1 MLQLP
6 SYTLTQNAKS
16 QRYNELKLF
25 SLYHHLHI
33 LLLATKQEIVR
44 CSKTKLDASSIPFPV
59 TAAPS
64 RLKPETY
71 PVKQIIVLIQPSS

>member
-6 SYTLTQNAKS
+6 SYYTLTQNAKS

-25 SLYHHLHI
+25 FSLYHHLHI
-33 LLLATKQEIVR
+33 LELT
-44 CSKTKLDASSIPFPV
+44 TKLDASSIPFPV

-71 PVKQIIVLIQPSS
+71 PVKQIIALIQPSS